1 MIRVITL
8 LSFAT
13 IFALFPNFSFAQ
25 KIATF
30 RLEPSNVTGKIGDT
44 VTVKVFTKDFT
55 NVSGFQFSIGWDSM
69 FFKNLS
75 TTNSVFNTS
84 NTILKSSSF
93 GNFLNITENNALVA
107 YITTLSP
114 VSIPPSED
122 SLLFYIKLL
131 IKKDCNEVPI
141 CFSKVMEKELIY
153 EDGKGECITKSF
165 PSYNCSQIDFNIEKY
180 YLKSADQNIYF
191 FEYNKEVNATI
202 YASGGVKPY
211 KYFWDGVEG
220 PESKPL
226 LPPQNDTII
235 TIKVEDAKKDTVTC
249 VFNLFNRILIKNQE
263 TIILNINDGVKEYE
277 LTLNDSYGTGEY
289 SYNWSAFDTI
299 YTQNN
304 KIKFKVPDY
313 DKEYDVNVSDSKN
326 SKKLYHIK
334 IVKLYFKFYN
344 LSRYQYNIDDTIITL
359 QPYFENG
366 VSPFKYLWDNNDT
379 TQISK
384 RKVVTEN
391 KFNASVTI
399 TDAVGKTII
408 GSRTF
413 YRDTIAIV
421 NFYSNT
427 YQYNNNYY
435 SFYKNPKS
443 NSTLFYK
450 AKIWVKNKMVYSD
463 SGNTS
468 YNSFYINYV
477 NDSYF
482 DTALIYLT
490 YRLDHKTYPIKD
502 TTIILKLT
510 PKPIQTLNLQTSNYY
525 YCKFDSLLIL
535 KPKVSGGIPP
545 YSYNWGSLG
554 GGEGIDWMPVEPT
567 STTSYSLTVT
577 DKSGQKQV
585 SAFNIYIGVES
596 KIFNVTYEQKTV
608 CPFREIKINID
619 KSLPFEN
626 YNGKQYLVESIYYD
640 KNWNK
645 IESNYYHV
653 DDRKVIS
660 YIFDQK
666 SVSENYFTVCK
677 IKSNESKEFCID
689 KNAKEFV
696 DTLTILPSPGISLSS
711 SAIRDTICD
720 GSVLKVYSP
729 PLDPN
734 NLPNVKYKWTIR
746 ESSKF
751 IESDTAISNYI
762 GHSNYVFYP
771 NISNNYFIYNYI
783 YQGVKL
789 TYLSNGCTTLKENKS
804 TLIAPNPK
812 YNLINKSQT
821 INNLSNVIPID
832 IQTNLKNVNYQI
844 SSFNDN
850 LTGSLLEDKNFPLT
864 GNLINNTNK
873 TKQLSIIIK
882 SSLFGC
888 EGQTDTAFITV
899 LSSLEPVYELTESDA
914 VENHNKKGLIHKTD
928 VFGAAFESV
937 LSPNPTSNELNF
949 NFKSENPLA
958 STISIFAISGQ
969 KLMEIPFEA
978 QKGYNNV
985 RFSVEKL
992 PIGNYLLFFQNDA
1005 NTIIEKFVK
1014 Q

>member
-13 IFALFPNFSFAQ
+13 IFAFFPNYSFAQ
-25 KIATF
+25 RLASF

-55 NVSGFQFSIGWDSM
+55 KITGFQFSIGWDSM

-84 NTILKSSSF
+84 NMKLKANGF
-93 GNFLNITENNALVA
+93 GNYFNITENKAVVA
-107 YITTLSP
+107 YNTTLLP
-114 VSIPPSED
+114 VSILPTED
-122 SLLFYIKLL
+122 SLLFYFKLL

-141 CFSKVMEKELIY
+141 CFSKFIEKELIF
-153 EDGKGECITKSF
+153 EDESGDCVTNSN
-165 PSYNCSQIDFNIEKY
+165 PSNICGLIDFEKEKLNINSLY
-180 YLKSADQNIYF
+180 NNIYF
-191 FEYNKEVNATI
+191 VEYNKKLDIKI
-202 YASGGVKPY
+202 YASGGTKPY
-211 KYFWDGVEG
+211 KYFWDDVEG
-220 PESKPL
+220 SIIKSMFS
-226 LPPQNDTII
+226 PQKDSTIS
-235 TIKVEDAKKDTVTC
+235 IKVEDANKDTVTSI
-249 VFNLFNRILIKNQE
+249 FKLYNRIVIHYKD
-263 TIILNINDGVKEYE
+263 TILLKINEGIKEYE
-277 LTLNDSYGTGEY
+277 LTLNDNFGTGVY
-289 SYNWSAFDTI
+289 TYDWSALDTI

-304 KIKFKVPDY
+304 KIRFKVPDY
-313 DKEYDVNVSDSKN
+313 DKEYYVYVVDTKN
-326 SKKLYHIK
+326 YLKKYTIK
-334 IVKLYFKFYN
+334 IVKLNFEFTDLTINPYKIDDSYIKIQSYFK
-344 LSRYQYNIDDTIITL
+344 
-359 QPYFENG
+359 NG

-379 TQISK
+379 TKISN
-384 RKVVTEN
+384 RIFVTEN
-391 KFNASVTI
+391 KINASVTI
-399 TDAVGKTII
+399 TDAVGKSII
-408 GSRTF
+408 GSKIF
-413 YRDTIAIV
+413 YRDTIAAV
-421 NFYSNT
+421 NFYGKIFP
-427 YQYNNNYY
+427 YYNKYYTFNKNPYY
-435 SFYKNPKS
+435 S
-443 NSTLFYK
+443 TLYYN
-450 AKIWVKNKMVYSD
+450 AKIMVKNNLVYSD
-463 SGNTS
+463 SGNTI
-468 YNSFYINYV
+468 NNDFKINYINE
-477 NDSYF
+477 SYY
-482 DTALIYLT
+482 DTAYIYLT

-585 SAFNIYIGVES
+585 CAFNIYIGVES
-596 KIFNVTYEQKTV
+596 KIFNVSYEQKTV

-626 YNGKQYLVESIYYD
+626 YNGKQYLLESMFYD

-645 IESNYYHV
+645 IASNYYHV
-653 DDRKVIS
+653 DDRKEIQ
-660 YIFDQK
+660 YTFDQK

-804 TLIAPNPK
+804 TLIAPNLK

-888 EGQTDTAFITV
+888 EGQTDTAFVSV

-914 VENHNKKGLIHKTD
+914 VENHNKIGLINKSD
-928 VFGAAFESV
+928 IFGAAFESV